1 MPCGRRTGY
10 RAARQMQA
18 VLSISGQKKKHLQHI
33 DLISTNNMK
42 LLHTFIATAFLATVS
57 CLEMGD
63 LVSGQVYNASDVAEL
78 LKENPLDPGNGEG
91 YEFPEGEGPTL
102 PEDAEILEN
111 KYCYVQA
118 FSGNH
123 CDGKAGSKVRMERTN
138 GKHGFMVISG
148 FGTFLRITRQHAKT
162 SIWKVT
168 IGKECDG
175 RSFNRVSIE
184 AEIANTCFVGCGN

>member
-1 MPCGRRTGY
+1 
-10 RAARQMQA
+10 
-18 VLSISGQKKKHLQHI
+18 
-33 DLISTNNMK
+33 MK

-138 GKHGFMVISG
+138 GIYGYI
-148 FGTFLRITRQHAKT
+148 RIWHIPENNKAACQN
-162 SIWKVT
+162 VDL
-168 IGKECDG
+168 E
-175 RSFNRVSIE
+175 
-184 AEIANTCFVGCGN
+184 GNNWQRMRWQKF